1 MTPAPI
7 VAALCGSLR
16 DESFTR
22 TTLDHAL
29 DAAGD
34 RGAETDLLDLR
45 TYELPVFDPDRGD
58 AGDADRLQERVRRA
72 DSVLLGTPM
81 YHGSYAAPL
90 KNALDYCGFD
100 EFENTTVG
108 LLAVSGGSFPIT
120 ALDHLRSVCRALNAW
135 VLPYQ
140 AAVPSSRAQFEDD
153 AFVDDDLANR
163 VAVLGERAVEYAS
176 IQPDPACFESG
187 ENVGAGD

>member
-1 MTPAPI
+1 MAPAPR

-16 DESFTR
+16 DDSFTR
-22 TTLDHAL
+22 IALEHAL

-45 TYELPVFDPDRGD
+45 AYELPVFDPDHRD
-58 AGDADRLQERVRRA
+58 AGDADRLKEQVMRA
-72 DSVLLGTPM
+72 DSLLLGTPM

-120 ALDHLRSVCRALNAW
+120 ALDHLRSLCRALNAW

-140 AAVPSSRAQFEDD
+140 AAVPTSRSQFEDG

-163 VAVLGERAVEYAS
+163 VAVLGERAVEYAD
-176 IQPDPACFESG
+176 IQPGPACFESG

>member
-1 MTPAPI
+1 MAPALR

-16 DESFTR
+16 DDSFTR
-22 TTLDHAL
+22 IALEHAL

-45 TYELPVFDPDRGD
+45 AYELPVFDPDHRD
-58 AGDADRLQERVRRA
+58 AGDADRLKEQVMRA
-72 DSVLLGTPM
+72 DSLLLGTPM

-120 ALDHLRSVCRALNAW
+120 ALDHLRSLCRALNAW

-140 AAVPSSRAQFEDD
+140 AAVPTSRSQFEDG

-163 VAVLGERAVEYAS
+163 VAVLGERAVEYAD

>member
-1 MTPAPI
+1 MSATPT
-7 VAALCGSLR
+7 VVGVCGSLR
-16 DESFTR
+16 DDSYTR
-22 TTLDHAL
+22 IALGRALAGAADH
-29 DAAGD
+29 
-34 RGAETDLLDLR
+34 GAETDLVDLR
-45 TYELPVFDPDRGD
+45 EFELPAYDPDERE
-58 AGDADRLQERVRRA
+58 AGDADRLRERVRRA

-108 LLAVSGGSFPIT
+108 LLGVSGGSFPIT

-140 AAVPSSRAQFEDD
+140 AAVPNSRSQFEER
-153 AFVDDDLANR
+153 AFVDGDIESR

-176 IQPDPACFESG
+176 IEPDPACFESG
-187 ENVGAGD
+187 ENVGADD